1 MSSTLRPTSRAA
13 LAAAFAALLVA
24 CGGGGDGAA
33 DADTAAVPSGAD
45 AGAGGP
51 APNPPAPAPPA
62 SADTGCG
69 DAAFQATALR
79 LLNERRAAGAS
90 CGSQGAFGPAPALAW
105 SATLAQAAWQ
115 HSSDMATRN
124 YFSHTSPEGGTLGS
138 RATAAGY
145 AWSSIAENIAAGQ
158 PDAAAV
164 VDGWMASPGHCRNI
178 MTATLR
184 DAGMACARNDASAY
198 RRYYTLVL
206 GSPR

>member
-1 MSSTLRPTSRAA
+1 MSPALRCTSRAA
-13 LAAAFAALLVA
+13 LAAALAALLVA
-24 CGGGGDGAA
+24 CGGGDGAA
-33 DADTAAVPSGAD
+33 GAVAAAVPSGA
-45 AGAGGP
+45 GADDGGGP
-51 APNPPAPAPPA
+51 GPTTPAA

-90 CGSQGAFGPAPALAW
+90 CGSEGTFGSAPALAW
-105 SATLAQAAWQ
+105 STTLAQAAWQ
-115 HSSDMATRN
+115 HSSDMAARN

-138 RATAAGY
+138 RVTAAGY

-158 PDAAAV
+158 ANAAAV

-184 DAGMACARNDASAY
+184 DAGMACARNDASAWRTY
-198 RRYYTLVL
+198 HTLVL